1 MPSQGNPTAIGGGTN
16 VGPAYVIM
24 FFAELFS
31 AWGDASL
38 PSIHDLSLVA
48 TQELGVRCVF

>member
-1 MPSQGNPTAIGGGTN
+1 MPSQCNPTGIGGGTN

-24 FFAELFS
+24 FLAEFFG

-48 TQELGVRCVF
+48 AQELGVRCVF